1 MARTFDPDGGKAYSC
16 SLYNGGEHLFLP
28 ELLACFTCISCGVEK
43 HTMQHSQRQ
52 REIQG
57 TDVTNGESEAMQNE
71 SDTAKRVWENVG
83 ILSFHTEQRK
93 PQMRTL
99 WNNRGLFHCP
109 PPFFN
114 RCPRVQPP
122 KPVKFTI
129 SRIHSHI
136 LTQVSMPIR
145 GKLNRN
151 ML

>member
-16 SLYNGGEHLFLP
+16 NLYNGGEHLFLP

-109 PPFFN
+109 PPFLTDALEFN
-114 RCPRVQPP
+114 LQSQSSSLSPEYIVIFSP
-122 KPVKFTI
+122 KYQC
-129 SRIHSHI
+129 
-136 LTQVSMPIR
+136 L
-145 GKLNRN
+145 
-151 ML
+151 